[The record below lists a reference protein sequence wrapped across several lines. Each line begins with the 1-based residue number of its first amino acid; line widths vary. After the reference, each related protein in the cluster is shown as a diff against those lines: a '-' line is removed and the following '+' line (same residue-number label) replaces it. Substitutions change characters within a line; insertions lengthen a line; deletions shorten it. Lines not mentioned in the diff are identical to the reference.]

1 MDYKAIY
8 QAKRDFEYYQHQLA
22 RTFKAFTFTEE
33 KMHASG
39 VEVVAKATVK
49 AYYDLSRECI
59 MYSKAIVS
67 NCSPYESLTN
77 GWLTLHEQ
85 RTEIKKGMHLD
96 KFIALPDWNDGMEK
110 LECSI
115 LKETTLW

>member
-8 QAKRDFEYYQHQLA
+8 QAKRDFEHYQHQLA

-33 KMHASG
+33 VKHASG
-39 VEVVAKATVK
+39 VEIVAKATVK
-49 AYYDLSRECI
+49 AYYDLNRECVV
-59 MYSKAIVS
+59 YGKAVVS
-67 NCSPYESLTN
+67 RCAPYESLTN

-96 KFIALPDWNDGMEK
+96 KFIALPDWEDGMEK